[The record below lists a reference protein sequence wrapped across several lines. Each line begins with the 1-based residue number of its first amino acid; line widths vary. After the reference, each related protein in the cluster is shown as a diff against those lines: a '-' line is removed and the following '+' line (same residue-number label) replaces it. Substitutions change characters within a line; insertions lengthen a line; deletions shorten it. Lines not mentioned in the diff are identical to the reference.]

1 MSDFTYAPS
10 QYVPYRGIDPA
21 VIERC
26 RRMTPE
32 ELVQHPNPDYKIE
45 ILPPLDI
52 RMRTFMD
59 MLKRIIT
66 ANEEGRN
73 CVLLLPNPWKE
84 YRFVAGF
91 INTMRI
97 DCHRLY
103 CFAMDEYAD
112 QDGNIAPADWE
123 WGFVN
128 SMVSSFWANIDED
141 LRPPR
146 DHFIGF
152 TKENLDHYGEMMQEL
167 GGVDCGY
174 FGPGWTGHLAFIE
187 PDAPEFQMP
196 LEEWKKS
203 KARICTLSPFT
214 LAQNSLHGCF
224 GASGD
229 LCRVPPKAATIGPA
243 EALACKYRYSSR
255 SITIQ
260 GTFSSWQRLTT
271 RLCLHADPTP
281 LLPDSILQTVP
292 TQVYVSKLSAAPI
305 VQTWDLGY

>member
-45 ILPPLDI
+45 ILPSLDI

-128 SMVSSFWANIDED
+128 SKVTSFWANIDEE

-196 LEEWKKS
+196 LEEWKKA

-214 LAQNSLHGCF
+214 LAQNSLHGVF
-224 GASGD
+224 GQSGYVTS
-229 LCRVPPKAATIGPA
+229 VPPRAATIGPVDVKRA
-243 EALACKYRYSSR
+243 KERIEGHALL
-255 SITIQ
+255 TNN
-260 GTFSSWQRLTT
+260 TFSSWQRMTS
-271 RLCLHADPTP
+271 RLVTHGPVTP
-281 LLPDSILQTVP
+281 LVPSSMLQTMK
-292 TQVYVSKLSAAPI
+292 TQGYISEEVAAPFECWEK
-305 VQTWDLGY
+305 VGY